1 MCIVGGDPIISA
13 MLTVQ
18 SNRVKSNL
26 SPPPGLGG
34 LRLHSGEE
42 GQVARS
48 HVKEK
53 GRENVRGSGGGSSS
67 RSEKGRRKKACSQ
80 RMFPNPAGLLPRH
93 HLLPAPLLPLRPH
106 SHRRQRGKTAE
117 DHQRG
122 TGEQISRTRG
132 GSRKAAPLPHRALLE
147 TLLMLHPQVGEAH
160 SRILAA
166 LK

>member
-1 MCIVGGDPIISA
+1 M
-13 MLTVQ
+13 
-18 SNRVKSNL
+18 
-26 SPPPGLGG
+26 
-34 LRLHSGEE
+34 
-42 GQVARS
+42 
-48 HVKEK
+48 
-53 GRENVRGSGGGSSS
+53 RGPGGGSSS
-67 RSEKGRRKKACSQ
+67 RSEKGRRKKKACSQ

-132 GSRKAAPLPHRALLE
+132 GSRKAAPLPHMALLE

-160 SRILAA
+160 SRSKDLWGAA
-166 LK
+166 NQTASSRTGVKAESGRRQPAASHPNERAEARAL

>member
-1 MCIVGGDPIISA
+1 MISA

-26 SPPPGLGG
+26 PPPPHPPPPGLGG

-67 RSEKGRRKKACSQ
+67 RSEKGRRRKKACSQ

-132 GSRKAAPLPHRALLE
+132 GSRKAAPLPHRVLLE

-160 SRILAA
+160 SPILAA